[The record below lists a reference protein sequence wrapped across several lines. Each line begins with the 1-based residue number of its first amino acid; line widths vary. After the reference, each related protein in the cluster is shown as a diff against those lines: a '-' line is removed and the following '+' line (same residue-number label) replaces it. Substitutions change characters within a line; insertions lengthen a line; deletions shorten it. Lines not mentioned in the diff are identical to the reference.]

1 MEDRGSERRTKRDV
15 EAREAAANE
24 HTGPVC
30 TGGQLLLL
38 SPLGA
43 DPPRLPLPATR
54 ALLCPRRARTRSSSV
69 IDRNLS
75 LTSLPPGAKILPGP
89 TG

>member
-15 EAREAAANE
+15 EAREAAVNE

-38 SPLGA
+38 PPPFSPRSG
-43 DPPRLPLPATR
+43 
-54 ALLCPRRARTRSSSV
+54 SSSPPPA
-69 IDRNLS
+69 RNTRVTLS
-75 LTSLPPGAKILPGP
+75 TPCANAFIFGH
-89 TG
+89 